1 MKVNLW
7 WINGTG
13 MEEPYSKMEVTIKG
27 SGRMIRSVDGAQLIG
42 LIKKMGS
49 MSKKM
54 EFGMIMVN

>member
-1 MKVNLW
+1 
-7 WINGTG
+7 

-42 LIKKMGS
+42 LIKRLGS
-49 MSKKM
+49 VSKKM